1 MPITLVVE
9 DGTGLSTANTYISLA
24 DAETYFEGRL
34 NITDW
39 DGATDANKNIA
50 LAMSAAL
57 LDDYFKFEGH
67 KTTQEQALSWPRY
80 DIHIDG
86 FHIPSTTIPQ
96 RLKDACAEYAMWLL
110 RSDRTAEEDSV
121 GFKSLKAGSL
131 SMEIDPNDRAATV
144 PDVVVKMLAEIGT
157 KIGGGNVKVTR

>member
-24 DAETYFEGRL
+24 DAETYFLGRL
-34 NITDW
+34 NVTDW
-39 DGATDANKNIA
+39 SGATDANKDIA
-50 LAMSAAL
+50 LAMATTL
-57 LDDYFKFEGH
+57 LDDYFKFEGD
-67 KTTQEQALSWPRY
+67 KVTDTQALEWPRF
-80 DIHIDG
+80 DIHIGG

-96 RLKDACAEYAMWLL
+96 RLKDATAEYAMWLL

-131 SMEIDPNDRAATV
+131 AMEIDPNDRAATV

-157 KIGGGNVKVTR
+157 AIGGGNVKVTR